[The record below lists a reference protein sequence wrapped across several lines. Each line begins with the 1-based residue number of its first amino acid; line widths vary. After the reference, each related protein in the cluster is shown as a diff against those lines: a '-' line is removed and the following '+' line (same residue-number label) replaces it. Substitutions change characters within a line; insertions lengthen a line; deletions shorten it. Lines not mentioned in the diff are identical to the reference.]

1 MSQPS
6 TVENY
11 LRLPR
16 RRYFSA
22 LEWHAVAIG
31 SIAAAVLIIG
41 YGFSFA
47 PLQTLVPGY
56 PTMKART
63 AAALMALSVSFL
75 LSLRESKRSHWGS
88 TIIAFL
94 TLAFLVQTALSRD
107 GVIDGQPWTI
117 IPSEATIF
125 CLFLAALTLIIINL
139 RPSWSLL
146 AGILA
151 LVAATPA
158 MFRILGLI
166 LFGRAPDENSPLDT
180 MALHTAAL
188 IAWFTLVC
196 VMLHPRLGFGR
207 VILQPSLRGRLL
219 RRALPIAMALP
230 VVAAAVSLAL
240 TMLQGWSS
248 EALFALNASI
258 NVTLVALLIWW
269 LSSLVEGWQK
279 EANAQASRLSRANEA
294 LEQYASSAAHDL
306 KAPARHVMLYGELLE
321 EALAKNDIET
331 ACRHARSIRASAQE
345 MPKIIDGMLDYSRS
359 AFTRISLTDN
369 VLSEL
374 VQAAA
379 SQNAAEIE
387 AAGARINVLHE
398 IRLRCDSTLITTVL
412 QNLISNAIKNRRRDR
427 PPVIRIDAVRNDKGA
442 SVTVEDNGIGFDPE
456 FTAVAFNPLARGV
469 HTAGEGAGI
478 GLATCRTIVQSHGG
492 EIRIDPTF
500 RGGARIEFT
509 IPDKRP
515 TS

>member
-1 MSQPS
+1 MSQS

-41 YGFSFA
+41 YGFNFA
-47 PLQTLVPGY
+47 PLQTLVPGF

-75 LSLRESKRSHWGS
+75 MSLRESRRSHWGS
-88 TIIAFL
+88 AAIAVFTLLFL
-94 TLAFLVQTALSRD
+94 IQTALSRSAQ
-107 GVIDGQPWTI
+107 IDSQPWMI
-117 IPSEATIF
+117 IPSDATIF
-125 CLFLAALTLIIINL
+125 CLGLAAIALIIINL
-139 RPSWSLL
+139 RPRWSLL

-151 LVAATPA
+151 LIAATPA
-158 MFRILGLI
+158 MFRILGLA
-166 LFGRAPDENSPLDT
+166 LFGGAPDENSPLNT
-180 MALHTAAL
+180 MALHTAIL
-188 IAWFTLVC
+188 IAWLTLVC

-219 RRALPIAMALP
+219 RRALPIAVILP

-240 TMLQGWSS
+240 TMLQGWPS

-269 LSSLVEGWQK
+269 LSSVVEGWQK
-279 EANAQASRLSRANEA
+279 EANAQAARLSRANEA

-306 KAPARHVMLYGELLE
+306 KAPARHVMLYGELLD
-321 EALAKNDIET
+321 EALAKGDTE
-331 ACRHARSIRASAQE
+331 AARRHARSIRESALD

-359 AFTRISLTDN
+359 AYTRISLTEN
-369 VLSEL
+369 ALSEL

-379 SQNAAEIE
+379 TQSGPDLE

-398 IRLRCDSTLITTVL
+398 MRLRCDSTLITTVFH
-412 QNLISNAIKNRRRDR
+412 NLISNAIKNRRRDR
-427 PPVIRIDAVRNDKGA
+427 PLVIRIDASRDEKGVR
-442 SVTVEDNGIGFDPE
+442 VTVEDNGIGFDPE

-469 HTAGEGAGI
+469 HTAGEGTGI

-515 TS
+515 TA